1 MRVGILVNPDA
12 GLGGKLGLKG
22 SDGKAIEARE
32 AGAED
37 RAGPRMMNC
46 LSYLPENVTNKLN
59 FIAAPGRMGGDW
71 IPFKFSPSGE
81 KLEFSTAQDTMSW
94 VKQHTDLDLFVGV
107 FL

>member
-22 SDGKAIEARE
+22 SDGKATEARE

-37 RAGPRMMNC
+37 KGWSTNEELFELPSRKCNC
-46 LSYLPENVTNKLN
+46 QIE

-71 IPFKFSPSGE
+71 IIRIR
-81 KLEFSTAQDTMSW
+81 LIR
-94 VKQHTDLDLFVGV
+94 
-107 FL
+107 